1 MKDGQEKWKR
11 GRIRRRGGGRKR
23 RERWGEKCGKAE

>member
-11 GRIRRRGGGRKR
+11 GRIRRKKR
-23 RERWGEKCGKAE
+23 RGQEEKCGKAE